1 MKPVRCSKC
10 KFFYDEDKYSSC
22 PHCSDGAEAEHA
34 APAAPAA
41 PAPAEHRE
49 KSGFSFKPR
58 KKEKPAHNNAAPE
71 APRAEAAPSPERDIF
86 SNTGAAER
94 AHAVPA
100 APAPAPAAPAA
111 PAPAKSPLK
120 SAIQSADSM
129 PKTVAYYN
137 LPSDSEPVVGWLVC
151 IKGDYLGES
160 FNLKSG
166 RNNIGRAGNMDI
178 VLAKDGRVSRDRHAA
193 VVYEPNKREFLV
205 QSGESSGLTY
215 LNGELLMGFK
225 PFVQDDK
232 LTVGGCE
239 FLFKPLCGADFSWD
253 QYIK

>member
-1 MKPVRCSKC
+1 MS
-10 KFFYDEDKYSSC
+10 
-22 PHCSDGAEAEHA
+22 
-34 APAAPAA
+34 
-41 PAPAEHRE
+41 
-49 KSGFSFKPR
+49 
-58 KKEKPAHNNAAPE
+58 
-71 APRAEAAPSPERDIF
+71 
-86 SNTGAAER
+86 
-94 AHAVPA
+94 
-100 APAPAPAAPAA
+100 
-111 PAPAKSPLK
+111 
-120 SAIQSADSM
+120 
-129 PKTVAYYN
+129 
-137 LPSDSEPVVGWLVC
+137 PVVGWLVC

-232 LTVGGCE
+232 LMVGGCE

>member
-49 KSGFSFKPR
+49 KAGFSFKPR

-215 LNGELLMGFK
+215 LNDELLMGFK

>member
-34 APAAPAA
+34 APATPAA
-41 PAPAEHRE
+41 QAPAEHRE

-94 AHAVPA
+94 AHAAPA
-100 APAPAPAAPAA
+100 APAPAAPAA

>member
-71 APRAEAAPSPERDIF
+71 AP
-86 SNTGAAER
+86 
-94 AHAVPA
+94 
-100 APAPAPAAPAA
+100 APAAPAA
-111 PAPAKSPLK
+111 PSPAKSPLK
-120 SAIQSADSM
+120 SAIQNADSM

>member
-34 APAAPAA
+34 ALAAPAA
-41 PAPAEHRE
+41 RAPAEHRE

-94 AHAVPA
+94 AHAAPA

>member
-58 KKEKPAHNNAAPE
+58 KKEKPAHNNAAP
-71 APRAEAAPSPERDIF
+71 A
-86 SNTGAAER
+86 
-94 AHAVPA
+94 
-100 APAPAPAAPAA
+100 APAPAAPAA
-111 PAPAKSPLK
+111 PSPAKSPLK
-120 SAIQSADSM
+120 SAIQNADSM

>member
-71 APRAEAAPSPERDIF
+71 
-86 SNTGAAER
+86 
-94 AHAVPA
+94 
-100 APAPAPAAPAA
+100 APAPAAPAA

-215 LNGELLMGFK
+215 LNDELLMGFK

>member
-34 APAAPAA
+34 ALAAPAA

-94 AHAVPA
+94 AHAAPA

>member
-58 KKEKPAHNNAAPE
+58 KKEKPAHNNAAP
-71 APRAEAAPSPERDIF
+71 A
-86 SNTGAAER
+86 
-94 AHAVPA
+94 
-100 APAPAPAAPAA
+100 APAPAAPAA

-215 LNGELLMGFK
+215 LNDELLMGFK

>member
-1 MKPVRCSKC
+1 MKPIRCSKC

-22 PHCSDGAEAEHA
+22 PHCNGGAAESSNE
-34 APAAPAA
+34 APAV
-41 PAPAEHRE
+41 EHKE
-49 KSGFSFKPR
+49 KTGFSFKPR
-58 KKEKPAHNNAAPE
+58 KKEKVNTHNE
-71 APRAEAAPSPERDIF
+71 AQQEIHNDAQPKADKNIF
-86 SNTGAAER
+86 SYGIKQEPAKKVAPPAQAA
-94 AHAVPA
+94 AQT
-100 APAPAPAAPAA
+100 AAPAA
-111 PAPAKSPLK
+111 PSPAQSPLK

-137 LPSDSEPVVGWLVC
+137 LPSESEPVVGWLVC

-160 FNLKSG
+160 FSLKSG

-193 VVYEPNKREFLV
+193 VVYEPNRREFLV

-215 LNGELLMGFK
+215 VNGELLMGFK
-225 PFVQDDK
+225 PFAEGDK
-232 LTVGGCE
+232 LSVGGCE
-239 FLFKPLCGADFSWD
+239 FLFKPLCSEKFSWD

>member
-58 KKEKPAHNNAAPE
+58 KKEKPTHNNAAPE
-71 APRAEAAPSPERDIF
+71 APRAEAASSPERDIF

-94 AHAVPA
+94 AHAAPA

-111 PAPAKSPLK
+111 PTPAKSPLK

-215 LNGELLMGFK
+215 LNDELLMGFK

>member
-22 PHCSDGAEAEHA
+22 PHCSGGAAEAEHET
-34 APAAPAA
+34 PAAPAA
-41 PAPAEHRE
+41 EHKE
-49 KSGFSFKPR
+49 KTGFSFKPR
-58 KKEKPAHNNAAPE
+58 KKEKAIAHNEERQESHSPIAQEPGHNIFSHTAPQEKAAESAPAAQPKAQPAAPV
-71 APRAEAAPSPERDIF
+71 APSP
-86 SNTGAAER
+86 AQ
-94 AHAVPA
+94 
-100 APAPAPAAPAA
+100 
-111 PAPAKSPLK
+111 SPLK

-129 PKTVAYYN
+129 PKTVAFYN

-215 LNGELLMGFK
+215 VNGELLMGFK
-225 PFVQDDK
+225 PFAEGDK

-239 FLFKPLCGADFSWD
+239 FLFKPLCSTDFSWD

>member
-34 APAAPAA
+34 ALAAPAA

-94 AHAVPA
+94 AHAAPA
-100 APAPAPAAPAA
+100 APVPAPAAPAA

>member
-22 PHCSDGAEAEHA
+22 PHCSDGAETEHA

-94 AHAVPA
+94 AHA
-100 APAPAPAAPAA
+100 APEAPAPAAPAA
-111 PAPAKSPLK
+111 PSPAKSPLK

>member
-41 PAPAEHRE
+41 PPPAEHRE

-58 KKEKPAHNNAAPE
+58 KKEKTAHNNAAPE

-94 AHAVPA
+94 AHAAPA